1 MTRPL
6 TQHDD
11 VLREMTEEEYA
22 QYLQAVADTPLADTP
37 NEAPT
42 ADA

>member
-1 MTRPL
+1 MSRPL

-22 QYLQAVADTPLADTP
+22 QYLQTVANTPPVDSTDETSSPA
-37 NEAPT
+37 
-42 ADA
+42 

>member
-1 MTRPL
+1 MSRPL

-22 QYLQAVADTPLADTP
+22 QYLQTVADTPQIEGTDETPSAD
-37 NEAPT
+37 
-42 ADA
+42 